1 MSFASSFSSTV
12 IAARESLEAGREKL
26 RKQHE
31 QGSPGIQVS
40 NGLTSMLDDI
50 LLMLFESAIENV
62 CESDAHRR
70 DLESNIALVAHGGYG
85 RKDIAPYSDMDL
97 MLLCSNGK
105 HAVVAP
111 LAKQLTQSIYDV
123 GLQLGFSTRSPRD
136 IMKVAFKDAKIFT
149 SLVESRLLLG
159 DKTLYRSY
167 RSLFKRR
174 SQKNTTGL
182 LKAINEARQEERSQ
196 FGDTNYLLKPNVKRS
211 RGTLRDLQL
220 VRWAGFARFAER
232 ETSDLV
238 KQGHMSKEDRRI
250 LRAARDFLLQ
260 LRNELH
266 FFAGKS
272 QDVLTRHEQ
281 VRIAKKLGYEVS
293 QDSLP
298 VERFM
303 KEYFDHTSQVRYVTA
318 HFLATCRPE
327 RRSEKLL
334 KPVFSKRINDDFRM
348 GIFHISA
355 RPGRLKSI
363 QNNLVKV
370 LELMELANKHNKRIN
385 HATWRGIRESMMSLD
400 EIPLT
405 DEAAAKFL
413 ELLSYPNR
421 IRLLLRRLH
430 EMRVLEKVIPA
441 VKHARNLLQFN
452 EYHKYTVDEHSIRA
466 VGAAAS
472 FLNEDSS
479 VGRAYRKITNKTIL
493 HLALLLHDL
502 GKGFEE
508 DHSDVGRRIAT
519 ETSERLNLPD
529 HDRENLEFLVHKHLI
544 MAHAAFRQ
552 DLNDEQTIVQFASQV
567 GSPELL
573 QMLYVLTLADLKA
586 VGPDVLTDWKR
597 GLLAQLYRKTRSH
610 LTGQSSDEAS
620 LQWLSEQHAEFLAAA
635 NETFDIADDHKLWW
649 KEQAENLPIA
659 LLNLDYRESVLE
671 YLRKLSQLPDG
682 EVASWSRYIPKRN
695 VVEYIIAA
703 KDTTLA
709 GCFHRLTGVFTSYNN
724 AIHSAEIFELADGY
738 AIDRFYVE
746 DLDSNGMPSDQ
757 RLHQIE
763 EKLKSS
769 ILQQE
774 ERSPKFRRTWQVD
787 SDTQPEEVKP
797 LPTHVGIDNSTAHD
811 MTIIT
816 IFAYDKI
823 GLLYQITR
831 TLFEL
836 GLEVCMAKISTHLD
850 QVVDVFYVTD
860 RDGNQISGDDELH
873 EIRNRLLEQL

>member
-1 MSFASSFSSTV
+1 MSFASSFSTAV
-12 IAARESLEAGREKL
+12 VAARESLEAGREKL

-40 NGLTSMLDDI
+40 NGLTSLLDDV
-50 LLMLFESAIENV
+50 LMRLYEAAIEV
-62 CESDAHRR
+62 TCDSDSQRR
-70 DLESNIALVAHGGYG
+70 DLESNISLVAHGGYG

-97 MLLCSNGK
+97 MLLCNNRK
-105 HAVVAP
+105 HSTVAP
-111 LAKQLTQSIYDV
+111 LAKQLTQNIYDV
-123 GLQLGFSTRSPRD
+123 GLQLGFSTRSPKD
-136 IMKVAFKDAKIFT
+136 IAKVAFKDAKIFT
-149 SLVESRLLLG
+149 SLVESRMLLG
-159 DKTLYRSY
+159 SKTLYRAY
-167 RSLFKRR
+167 RSSFKRR
-174 SQKNTTGL
+174 TQQNTASL
-182 LKAINEARQEERSQ
+182 LKAINEARQEERMQ

-211 RGTLRDLQL
+211 RGTLRDMQL
-220 VRWAGFARFAER
+220 VRWAGFARFGER

-238 KQGHMSKEDRRI
+238 KKGHMSKEDRRI

-266 FFAGKS
+266 FFAEKS

-281 VRIAKKLGYEVS
+281 VRIAEKLGYESSDDLV
-293 QDSLP
+293 P
-298 VERFM
+298 VEKFM
-303 KEYFDHTSQVRYVTA
+303 KDYFDHTSQVRYVTA

-334 KPVFSKRINDDFRM
+334 KPVFSKRINENFRM

-355 RPGRLKSI
+355 RPGRLKII
-363 QNNLVKV
+363 QDDLVKV
-370 LELMELANKHNKRIN
+370 LELMELANKHNKRID
-385 HATWRGIRESMMSLD
+385 HATWRGIRETMMSLD
-400 EIPLT
+400 NIPLT
-405 DEAAAKFL
+405 DEAGAKFL
-413 ELLSYPNR
+413 ELLSYPGR
-421 IRLLLRRLH
+421 IRSLLRRLH
-430 EMRVLEKVIPA
+430 EMRVLEKIIPQ

-472 FLNEDSS
+472 FLGEDSS
-479 VGRAYRKITNKTIL
+479 VGRAYRKIADKTIL

-508 DHSDVGRRIAT
+508 DHSEVGRRIAN
-519 ETSERLNLPD
+519 ETSKRLNLAD

-610 LTGQSSDEAS
+610 LTGQSSDEES
-620 LQWLSEQHAEFLAAA
+620 EQWLSEQHSEFLAAVHSTY
-635 NETFDIADDHKLWW
+635 EITDGGVSWW
-649 KEQAENLPIA
+649 KKQTKALPVA
-659 LLNLDYRESVLE
+659 LLNPDHRDNVIE
-671 YLRKLSQLPDG
+671 YLYKLSELPNG
-682 EVASWSRYIPKRN
+682 EVASWSNYIPKRN

-703 KDTTLA
+703 DEKTLA
-709 GCFHRLTGVFTSYNN
+709 GCFHRLTGVFTSHNN
-724 AIHSAEIFELADGY
+724 AIHSAEIFELADDL

-746 DLDSNGMPSDQ
+746 DLDSNGVPTDQ
-757 RLHQIE
+757 RLHLIE
-763 EKLKSS
+763 EKLKAAV
-769 ILQQE
+769 LQPE
-774 ERSPKFRRTWQVD
+774 EQTPRFRRTWQVD

-797 LPTHVGIDNSTAHD
+797 LPTHVGIDNSTAAN
-811 MTIIT
+811 MTILT
-816 IFAYDKI
+816 IFAYDKL
-823 GLLYQITR
+823 GLLYQITK
-831 TLFEL
+831 TLFDLE
-836 GLEVCMAKISTHLD
+836 LEVCMAKISTHLD

-860 RDGNQISGDDELH
+860 RDGNQIQGDEKLH
-873 EIRNRLLEQL
+873 EIRSRLLEQL